1 MIQKS
6 KVRAYVREKG
16 YRFSADALPALEDAV
31 QIILARAMVY
41 TKPQKTL
48 HGKEILMAV
57 SRESLLPRKES
68 HDRRTK

>member
-6 KVRAYVREKG
+6 KVRAYIREKG
-16 YRFSADALPALEDAV
+16 YRLSADVLPALKDSV
-31 QIILARAMVY
+31 QIILAGAMVY

-68 HDRRTK
+68 HDRRKK